1 MTKFCT
7 VFTPTYN
14 RGEDLISLYNSL
26 KAQDLKDFEWI
37 VVDDGSEDNTRK
49 IIENLSIKENS
60 FEIKYIWQKNG
71 GKHRAINNGI
81 NYSNGKLF
89 FIVDSDDTLESNAI
103 SKIKKYVNSLPNV
116 KDFAGVSGLRKNK
129 DGQIIGNILSKEYI
143 DCTNIE
149 RAKYNLIGD
158 KAEVYFTEIL
168 KKYKFPEFEGE
179 NFLTECIV
187 WNKIAADGYKI
198 RWFNEPIYI
207 CDYRDNGL
215 SKTLNNL
222 KLKNP
227 KGYLLNIKS
236 DIELLDIKGI
246 KKLAYIYSYYETV
259 KSIYTKSKII
269 EDLEIT
275 YLSLYL
281 AIIAKKTNKFLRI
294 KL

>member
-26 KAQDLKDFEWI
+26 RVQDLKDFEWI

-49 IIENLSIKENS
+49 IIEDLRIKENS
-60 FEIKYIWQKNG
+60 FDIKYIWQKNG

-81 NYSNGKLF
+81 NYSKGKLF

-103 SKIKKYVNSLPNV
+103 SKIKKYVNSLPNIG
-116 KDFAGVSGLRKNK
+116 DFAGVSGLRKNK
-129 DGQIIGNILSKEYI
+129 DGQIIGNILNKEYI

-168 KKYKFPEFEGE
+168 KKYKFPEFDGE

-198 RWFNEPIYI
+198 RWFNDPIYI